1 MKLKSNY
8 YKEEFGSFYLY
19 DPNDNLVLMTDQI
32 SMVYDA
38 ESGTMFKHGP
48 LEAAEAYFT
57 KAVKTFPMTQIVTF
71 TKDFPLEEIN
81 KCLASSTYLPFMLE
95 KYRSI

>member
-1 MKLKSNY
+1 MKSSY

-19 DPNDNLVLMTDQI
+19 DPNNNLVFMTDQI

-48 LEAAEAYFT
+48 LEAAEAYFA

-71 TKDFPLEEIN
+71 SKDFPLEEIN
-81 KCLASSTYLPFMLE
+81 MCLASAGYLPVMLE
-95 KYRSI
+95 KYRSV